1 MYTRLLDTL
10 VGLNLVL
17 PDSLQAC
24 SSVRGLFHSKY
35 RYFSFCNSFH
45 LKQAKTVILGRILNQ
60 VRLNEL
66 SLISSCEGDD
76 TDEY

>member
-1 MYTRLLDTL
+1 MYTMLLDTL

-24 SSVRGLFHSKY
+24 SNVRGLFHSKY
-35 RYFSFCNSFH
+35 RYLSFCNSFH
-45 LKQAKTVILGRILNQ
+45 LKQAKTVFLGRILNQ
-60 VRLNEL
+60 VMFSEL